1 MPWSDKA
8 LKPQPEFLRHNK
20 RSCMLHLRPM
30 QPNKDSKKK
39 KKKKLHSYLNP
50 KKGEFCFTTP
60 CLSPH
65 HSVFIFIYF
74 NWSIITL
81 QYCEGFCHTSIW
93 IAHGY
98 TRVPFLL
105 KPLPIPS
112 LPVPSPPLPSRLS
125 QSTGFGCPVSYI
137 RLTLVI
143 CFTYGNVH
151 VSTLFSQIIPP
162 SPSPTESKSLFSVF
176 PLLPLHHSRATLL
189 LSGGG
194 AQLKASPAS
203 HSPRP
208 YTDAEG
214 TRHFV
219 LSYWLILI
227 SCCTRSWRL
236 HSIQTDIPTP
246 LLLHKTCLLH
256 CHHLQNSN
264 KKTKPS
270 DPRSFS
276 LSFRNNY

>member
-1 MPWSDKA
+1 MVFPIHQHESAIGIHVSLPSWTPLPPPSPSHLSGFECSASRIKLA
-8 LKPQPEFLRHNK
+8 L
-20 RSCMLHLRPM
+20 
-30 QPNKDSKKK
+30 
-39 KKKKLHSYLNP
+39 
-50 KKGEFCFTTP
+50 
-60 CLSPH
+60 
-65 HSVFIFIYF
+65 VIYF
-74 NWSIITL
+74 PYDNI
-81 QYCEGFCHTSIW
+81 
-93 IAHGY
+93 
-98 TRVPFLL
+98 
-105 KPLPIPS
+105 
-112 LPVPSPPLPSRLS
+112 
-125 QSTGFGCPVSYI
+125 
-137 RLTLVI
+137 
-143 CFTYGNVH
+143 H

-264 KKTKPS
+264 NKNKTIWPQIILSLLQKQLLIS
-270 DPRSFS
+270 QSFLTAS
-276 LSFRNNY
+276 HSHYNHI